1 MTDDADRA
9 RIAALEAT
17 VGELRDEL
25 QRLRTTSRRA
35 MRETYRCSSCGGTKV
50 LHFAHVKDMA
60 HNGMVDLALQKESST
75 WWGMKSSAGA
85 LEAFACRNCRLV
97 EWHAISL
104 DDVQVDGTDVIEL
117 DGSAGERSMDPT
129 PYR

>member
-17 VGELRDEL
+17 VSDLRDEL
-25 QRLRTTSRRA
+25 QRMRTPRRS
-35 MRETYRCSSCGGTKV
+35 MRETYRCSACGGTKV
-50 LHFAHVKDMA
+50 LHFAHVKDLA
-60 HNGMVDLALQKESST
+60 HNGMIDLALQKEFSSF
-75 WWGMKSSAGA
+75 WGLKSSGGA
-85 LEAFACRNCRLV
+85 LEAFVCRNCRLV

-104 DDVQVDGTDVIEL
+104 DDVRPDGTEVIEL
-117 DGSAGERSMDPT
+117 DGSAGEPPIDPT